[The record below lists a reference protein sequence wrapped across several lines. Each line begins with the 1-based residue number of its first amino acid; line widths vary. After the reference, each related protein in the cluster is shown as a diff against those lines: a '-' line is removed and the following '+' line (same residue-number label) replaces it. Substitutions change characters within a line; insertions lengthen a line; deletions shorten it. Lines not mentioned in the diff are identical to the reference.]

1 MRGRARFPFF
11 AARSSLALRETGRV
25 SMVMQFK
32 HIRARAEKRK
42 GAKVLAS
49 LIPEAK
55 SSKALARIGDDRFLS
70 EMTRRVFSAGF
81 VWRVIDQKWPG
92 FEEAFLGFAPKALL
106 FQPDEFWES
115 LARDTRIVRNPQKIK
130 SVRDN
135 AAFVADIAK
144 EKKSFGKMLADWP
157 QDDEAGLL
165 EFLGKRGSRLGG
177 MTGQYFLRFVGW
189 DAFIL
194 SRDVVAALREA
205 GVELSEKVTTK
216 KDLRNAQAAFAAWRK
231 ETGLSFT
238 QLSRICAMST
248 GENMDAATL
257 AARGMSDE

>member
-1 MRGRARFPFF
+1 M
-11 AARSSLALRETGRV
+11 TI
-25 SMVMQFK
+25 QFK

-49 LIPEAK
+49 LIPEAP
-55 SSKALARIGDDRFLS
+55 SNDALAKIGDDRFLS
-70 EMTRRVFSAGF
+70 EMTKRVFSAGF
-81 VWRVIDQKWPG
+81 VWRVIEQKWPG
-92 FEEAFLGFAPKALL
+92 FEDAFLNFEPKALL
-106 FQPDEFWES
+106 FQPDEYWEG
-115 LARDTRIVRNPQKIK
+115 LARDARIVRNPQKIK

-135 AAFVADIAK
+135 AAFVAEAAK

-157 QDDEAGLL
+157 ADDQAGLL
-165 EFLGKRGSRLGG
+165 EMLAKRGSRLGG
-177 MTGQYFLRFVGW
+177 MTGQYFLRFAGW

-194 SRDVVAALREA
+194 SRDVVACLREA
-205 GVELSEKVTTK
+205 DVELSEKASTK
-216 KDLRNAQAAFAAWRK
+216 KDVRNAQAAFAGWRK

-257 AARGMSDE
+257 AARTGGTED

>member
-1 MRGRARFPFF
+1 
-11 AARSSLALRETGRV
+11 
-25 SMVMQFK
+25 MVMQFK

-42 GAKVLAS
+42 GAETLAT
-49 LIPEAK
+49 LIPQAK
-55 SSKALARIGDDRFLS
+55 PNRALVETGDDRFLS

-81 VWRVIDQKWPG
+81 VWRVIDQKWEG

-115 LARDTRIVRNPQKIK
+115 LARDARIVRNPQKIK

-135 AAFVADIAK
+135 AAFVAEVAK
-144 EKKSFGKMLADWP
+144 EEKSFGKMLADWP
-157 QDDEAGLL
+157 EDDEAGLL
-165 EFLGKRGSRLGG
+165 ELLAKRGSRLGG

-205 GVELSEKVTTK
+205 GVELSEKASTK

-248 GENMDAATL
+248 GENMDPAIL

>member
-1 MRGRARFPFF
+1 M
-11 AARSSLALRETGRV
+11 T
-25 SMVMQFK
+25 MQFK

-42 GAKVLAS
+42 GAKVLAT

-55 SSKALARIGDDRFLS
+55 SNDALAKASDDRFLA

-92 FEEAFLGFAPKALL
+92 FEEAFLGFEPKRLL
-106 FQPDEFWES
+106 FQPDEFWEG
-115 LARDTRIVRNPQKIK
+115 LARDARIVRNPQKIK

-135 AAFVADIAK
+135 AAFVADVAK
-144 EKKSFGKMLADWP
+144 EKKSFGRMLSAWP
-157 QDDEAGLL
+157 ADDEAGLL
-165 EFLGKRGSRLGG
+165 EFLGKRGARLGG

-205 GVELSEKVTTK
+205 GVELSEKAATK
-216 KDLRNAQAAFAAWRK
+216 KDMRNAQAAFADWRK
-231 ETGLSFT
+231 ETGLTYT
-238 QLSRICAMST
+238 QLSRICALST
-248 GENMDAATL
+248 GENLDAAVL
-257 AARGMSDE
+257 AARGMSDD

>member
-1 MRGRARFPFF
+1 MI
-11 AARSSLALRETGRV
+11 
-25 SMVMQFK
+25 MQFK

-42 GAKVLAS
+42 GAKVLAA

-55 SSKALARIGDDRFLS
+55 SNKALAKIGDDRFLS
-70 EMTRRVFSAGF
+70 EMTRRVFCAGF
-81 VWRVIDQKWPG
+81 VWRVIDQKWEG
-92 FEEAFLGFAPKALL
+92 FEEAFLGFEPRRLL
-106 FQPDEFWES
+106 FQPDEYWES
-115 LARDTRIVRNPQKIK
+115 LARDARIVRNPQKIK

-135 AAFVADIAK
+135 AVFVADVAK
-144 EKKSFGKMLADWP
+144 EQKSFGGMLASWP
-157 QDDEAGLL
+157 EDDEAGLL
-165 EFLGKRGSRLGG
+165 ELLAKRGSRLGG

-205 GVELSEKVTTK
+205 GVELSEKASTK
-216 KDLRNAQAAFAAWRK
+216 KDMRNAQAAFAGWRK
-231 ETGLSFT
+231 ETGLGFT

-257 AARGMSDE
+257 AARTGGAEE